1 MHAAASTGNATES
14 PAAPKLTLAPIV
26 FERKAAQGD
35 VFVTQR
41 SVKFSGAGH
50 ATLAMR
56 WSLSGF

>member
-56 WSLSGF
+56 WSLAGF